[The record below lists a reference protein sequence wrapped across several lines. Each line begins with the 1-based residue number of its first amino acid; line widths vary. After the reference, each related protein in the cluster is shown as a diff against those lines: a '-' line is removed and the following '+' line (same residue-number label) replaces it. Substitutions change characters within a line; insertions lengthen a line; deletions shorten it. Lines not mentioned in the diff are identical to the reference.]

1 MATQLEG
8 NPEVGY
14 TISLFVSR
22 KQDAHTVKDGSY
34 DTRSFPAETKELA
47 RIELRGADLE
57 ALLSDAK
64 EHVDLIRVP

>member
-14 TISLFVSR
+14 TISLIVSR
-22 KQDAHTVKDGSY
+22 KQDAHTVKDGGY

-47 RIELRGADLE
+47 RIELRGTNLA
-57 ALLSDAK
+57 ALLGATK
-64 EHVDLIRVP
+64 EHVDLIHVP